1 MHTHAPVNGLKT
13 KTTGFHDMQLASPP
27 ELDWERVARNMLISR
42 MMDELEE
49 QELTPQGKVKYQ
61 FSARGHE
68 LGQSVMAQ
76 LLTRT
81 HDAAA
86 IYYRQRPFV
95 LGVGSSVEELF
106 TNGMALSGSWSGG
119 RDVGVISMIPHKAAP
134 LFLPMAGDIGA
145 QFSPAAGAAQA
156 LVYRARH
163 LHEAVA
169 EGCIVAVFGGDG
181 AVASNGFWAG
191 LNIATAHR
199 LPVLFVIEDNGYAIS
214 VRHNEQYPGGNVAQN
229 LASYA
234 NLHILDGDGTDPR
247 ETPALVN
254 EAVEHVR
261 RWEGPALLRLSVPR
275 LSGHSSMDVQAYKT
289 KEEIAAEWARD
300 PIPRVKDFLVPARM
314 TQTQWDGLLAEA
326 KQAVADGR
334 RAAENHPLPNRDEV
348 TRFVFSDPHKTQVV
362 GGLAAD
368 GISLPKGT
376 DTPHVTDERRLN
388 FIDAIRRTLDVELGV
403 NERLVIFGEDVGA
416 KGGVHAATLGLMN
429 KHGDMRV
436 FDTSLNEEGIIGRAV
451 GMATAGLMPVPEI
464 QFRKYADPAHEHLMN
479 TGTIRWR
486 SNGNVAAPMVVR
498 MPGGFRKLG
507 DPWHS
512 MTNEMAYAHAVGWQI
527 AFPSN
532 AEDAVGLLRTALR
545 GNDPVI
551 FFEHRY
557 LYDAAWARR
566 PYPGDEYTLPF
577 GRARIVQPGDALTVV
592 AWGAMLELVET
603 AAREI
608 GESIEII
615 DLRTIVPWDKPAVL
629 ESVRKTGKCLIV
641 HEDVEF
647 GGMGAEIAA
656 TLAKEAFFDLDAPIE
671 RVAAPQTLVP
681 FSQHL
686 MAGVIPT
693 LEKVKTAMAQL
704 LKI

>member
-1 MHTHAPVNGLKT
+1 MNLHTSISRTRL
-13 KTTGFHDMQLASPP
+13 KTTGFDDMRLAAAPD
-27 ELDWERVARNMLISR
+27 LDWARIARNMLISR
-42 MMDELEE
+42 LMDELEE

-68 LGQSVMAQ
+68 LGQTILAQ
-76 LLTRT
+76 LLNRA

-95 LGVGSSVEELF
+95 LATGASIEELF
-106 TNGMALSGSWSGG
+106 TNGMALGGGWSGG
-119 RDVGVISMIPHKAAP
+119 RDVGVISMVPRKVAP

-156 LVYRARH
+156 LLYRVNH
-163 LHEAVA
+163 LRQPEA

-191 LNIATAHR
+191 LNIATANK

-214 VRHNEQYPGGNVAQN
+214 VKHDGQYPGGNVAQN
-229 LASYA
+229 LASYG
-234 NLHILDGDGTDPR
+234 NLRIWDGDGTHPL
-247 ETPALVN
+247 ETCDLVT
-254 EAVEHVR
+254 EAVEYTR
-261 RWEGPALLRLSVPR
+261 LWQGPALLRLSVPR
-275 LSGHSSMDVQAYKT
+275 LSGHSSMDAQAYKT
-289 KEEIAAEWARD
+289 KDEIEAEWARD
-300 PIPRVKDFLVPARM
+300 PIPKLKNFLVPGAM
-314 TQTQWDGLLAEA
+314 SQNQWDGLLAEA
-326 KQAVADGR
+326 KQLVAEGR
-334 RAAENHPLPNRDEV
+334 SAAESHPLPNRDEV
-348 TRFVFSDPHKTQVV
+348 TRFVFSDPRKTQVV

-368 GISLPKGT
+368 GISIPNGAP
-376 DTPHVTDERRLN
+376 TPRVTDERRLN
-388 FIDAIRRTLDVELGV
+388 FIDAIRRTLDVELSV
-403 NERLVIFGEDVGA
+403 NDRLVIFGEDVGA

-429 KHGDMRV
+429 KHGATRV

-451 GMATAGLMPVPEI
+451 GMAAAGLVPVPEI

-479 TGTIRWR
+479 AGTTRWR
-486 SNGNVAAPMVVR
+486 SNGNVAVPMVVR

-512 MTNEMAYAHAVGWQI
+512 VTNEMAYAHAVGWQV

-532 AEDAVGLLRTALR
+532 AQDAVGLLRAALR

-566 PYPGDEYTLPF
+566 PYPGDEYALPF
-577 GRARIVQPGDALTVV
+577 GCARTLQAGERLTVV
-592 AWGAMLELVET
+592 SWGAMLELVEN
-603 AAREI
+603 AAREL
-608 GESIEII
+608 GDSIEII

-629 ESVRKTGKCLIV
+629 ESARKTGKCLIV
-641 HEDVEF
+641 HEDIEF

-656 TLAKEAFFDLDAPIE
+656 VLAKEAFFDLDAPIE

-686 MAGVIPT
+686 MAGVVPT
-693 LEKVKTAMAQL
+693 QERVKNAMINL